1 MSDDPTV
8 ELTRWDGPWSPDD
21 PDANL
26 KSDVALY
33 TKLDPLTTLTTLSAN
48 TGIPVGA
55 LVRYVLARWAS
66 AGSEALLAAGPSV
79 VEHMGQTIEAAEAAD
94 TDESRLQA
102 YDVLRQMVS
111 WLRVPLEEPAARS
124 PE

>member
-1 MSDDPTV
+1 MSDEPMV
-8 ELTRWDGPWSPDD
+8 QLVRWDGPWATDD
-21 PDANL
+21 TDANL

-66 AGSEALLAAGPSV
+66 AGSESLLAAGPSV
-79 VEHMGQTIEAAEAAD
+79 IERMWQTVEKAEAAD
-94 TDESRLQA
+94 TDDARLDA
-102 YDVLRQMVS
+102 YDVLRQMIS
-111 WLRVPLEEPAARS
+111 WLRAPLDQ
-124 PE
+124 

>member
-1 MSDDPTV
+1 MSDEPTV
-8 ELTRWDGPWSPDD
+8 QLVRWDGPWSPDD

-55 LVRYVLARWAS
+55 LIRYVLARWAS
-66 AGSEALLAAGPSV
+66 AGSEALLTAGPSV
-79 VEHMGQTIEAAEAAD
+79 VERMGQTVEEAEAAD
-94 TDESRLQA
+94 TDEARLEA
-102 YDVLRQMVS
+102 YDVLSQMIS
-111 WLRVPLEEPAARS
+111 WLRAPLDPA
-124 PE
+124 

>member
-1 MSDDPTV
+1 MSEPTV
-8 ELTRWDGPWSPDD
+8 ELTRWEGPWSDDD

-33 TKLDPLTTLTTLSAN
+33 TKLDPLTTLTTLSTN

-55 LVRYVLARWAS
+55 LVRYILARWAS

-79 VEHMGQTIEAAEAAD
+79 VERMWQTIEAAESAD
-94 TDESRLQA
+94 TTEARLEA
-102 YDVLRQMVS
+102 YDVLRQIVS
-111 WLRVPLEEPAARS
+111 WLRVPLDD
-124 PE
+124 